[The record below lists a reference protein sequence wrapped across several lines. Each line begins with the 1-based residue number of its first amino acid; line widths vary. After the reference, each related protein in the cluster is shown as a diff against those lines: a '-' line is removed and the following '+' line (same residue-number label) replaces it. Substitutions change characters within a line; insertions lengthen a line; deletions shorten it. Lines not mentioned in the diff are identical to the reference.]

1 MRLDIDYEYWAQHIY
16 DADHD
21 KQKQCEI
28 QLFRDLD
35 FASHDQRCYGYPYP
49 IKACHDMASLTD
61 DERAALRN
69 QIIDEAVKS
78 GLKRK
83 NFVDPSIVTGHK

>member
-1 MRLDIDYEYWAQHIY
+1 MRLDIDINHWKKTIWSE
-16 DADHD
+16 DS
-21 KQKQCEI
+21 EVMLGRER

-49 IKACHDMASLTD
+49 VKASHDLASLTD
-61 DERAALRN
+61 AERVSIRK
-69 QIIDEAVKS
+69 QVIDRAVEA

-83 NFVDPSIVTGHK
+83 NFVDPSVTTGHK